1 MDSSLMLAI
10 FFFLIASLFG
20 GILVLLFK
28 VEAFVGYILAGVLVS
43 SFLPHDFWEVE
54 KLAEIGAILLLFSLG
69 VEMSL
74 RRIEKVLRIALL
86 GGVLQ
91 IFFSTLILV
100 LFIRFLGFDARS
112 ALILSLGFSLSS
124 TAVVVKLLSEKGE
137 LESIYGQLMVG
148 WLIVQ
153 DLAVLPIMILINSL
167 STKEGFSLASL
178 GLSSLKAVF
187 LLAAAFYFAKKI
199 VPFLIHQVAVLNSRE
214 VLLLVSF
221 VFALG
226 TALLANFFGFSAALG
241 AFLAGLVISE
251 TQEKYAV
258 FSETRPLR
266 DLFVALFF
274 VTLGFGL
281 SFQFIYANLGRIVL
295 LLFLVFIVKF
305 FVFLF
310 VNFLFG
316 YRGRVAF
323 FSSVGLTQVGEF
335 AFIVFSQSA
344 RYGIISR
351 EVFSLGV
358 AITILSLVFS
368 PFVFNFRFYFWK
380 KISFYFSKSS
390 LLMKFLT
397 EKHLGR
403 DLLNKEEETGLTGH
417 IVVCG
422 YGRVGRW
429 VCRALDSLGVDFL
442 VVDYNEKSVGEAR
455 QKGFKAIYGDAC
467 QPEIIAKA
475 NMDSALCVVVA
486 IPDRAAQE
494 ELITQIQTLSS
505 SVKIFA
511 RAHLDEDFHRLGF
524 LRVNKV
530 VQPEFEAALGIVSS
544 VLTALGKNK
553 SEISLNIRSLRRQH
567 TVSAN
572 YGL

>member
-1 MDSSLMLAI
+1 MDSSLITAI
-10 FFFLIASLFG
+10 FFFLIASLVG

-43 SFLPHDFWEVE
+43 SFLPLGFWEVE

-74 RRIEKVLRIALL
+74 KRIEKVFKIALL
-86 GGVLQ
+86 GGFLQ
-91 IFFSTLILV
+91 ILFSTLIFI
-100 LFIRFLGFDARS
+100 LFIRFLGFDVRS

-124 TAVVVKLLSEKGE
+124 TAVVVKILSEKGE
-137 LESIYGQLMVG
+137 LESVYGQLMIG

-153 DLAVLPIMILINSL
+153 DLAVLPIMILVNSL
-167 STKEGFSLASL
+167 SVGEGFSFGSLAI
-178 GLSSLKAVF
+178 SSIKATF
-187 LLAAAFYFAKKI
+187 LLVTAFYFAKRV
-199 VPFLIHQVAVLNSRE
+199 VPFVIHQVAILNSRE

-226 TALLANFFGFSAALG
+226 TALLANFFGFSAAIG

-251 TQEKYAV
+251 TQEKHAV

-281 SFQFIYANLGRIVL
+281 SFQFIYGNFGRIVL
-295 LLFLVFIVKF
+295 LLFLVFAVKF

-316 YRGRVAF
+316 YRGRIAF
-323 FSSVGLTQVGEF
+323 FSSIGLTQVGEF

-344 RYGIISR
+344 NYGVISK

-358 AITILSLVFS
+358 AITVLSLVFS

-380 KISFYFSKSS
+380 KISFYFSKSHFWI
-390 LLMKFLT
+390 KFLK
-397 EKHLGR
+397 ERHLDKGLSNSE
-403 DLLNKEEETGLTGH
+403 DSFNLTGH

-422 YGRVGRW
+422 YGRVGKW

-442 VVDYNEKSVGEAR
+442 VVDYNEKSIREAKL
-455 QKGFKAIYGDAC
+455 KGFKTIYGDVC
-467 QPEIIAKA
+467 QPEIIDKA
-475 NMDSALCVVVA
+475 SMGSALCVVIA
-486 IPDRAAQE
+486 IPDRGAQE
-494 ELITQIQTLSS
+494 ELITQIQTISS

-524 LRVNKV
+524 LRVDKV

-544 VLTALGKNK
+544 VLAALGKSK
-553 SEISLNIRSLRRQH
+553 SEISLNLRSLRRQH
-567 TVSAN
+567 TISR
-572 YGL
+572 G